1 MTISFEGLNVDPN
14 LPEPESESD
23 PERRRKLELAV
34 KIMLAS
40 REIRH
45 PKTPIKINKPEEVEL
60 NFHGYVLSVPENA
73 IREGEIY
80 CKPSLADILAE
91 ETKNSTES

>member
-1 MTISFEGLNVDPN
+1 MTISFESLNVDPN

-23 PERRRKLELAV
+23 PERRSKLVA

-60 NFHGYVLSVPENA
+60 NFHGYVLSVPESA